1 MYHRGREILCQGGYN
16 HYETSNYAL
25 PGHEC
30 QHNLGYWQG
39 KDYLGLGPSAV
50 SCLKN
55 HRFRNLEDLFLY
67 NRLLADSQFPVAEEE
82 DEVLTLEEQRSEGII
97 LGLRLQEGIHL
108 ARFKEKYGVDFFEL
122 YPDVLERYLKSEVLA
137 IEDGFLRL
145 KPEYWFVANTVLQ
158 EFV

>member
-1 MYHRGREILCQGGYN
+1 M
-16 HYETSNYAL
+16 
-25 PGHEC
+25 
-30 QHNLGYWQG
+30 
-39 KDYLGLGPSAV
+39 
-50 SCLKN
+50 
-55 HRFRNLEDLFLY
+55 
-67 NRLLADSQFPVAEEE
+67 AEEE